1 MQEQKLTL
9 TNASGLH
16 ARPAKDFVQLAKS
29 FESSVAIVKDGKS
42 YNGKSLMKL
51 LQAGLAQNDE
61 LTLQVD
67 GGDEA
72 DAIKALSDYITNLDE

>member
-1 MQEQKLTL
+1 MQEQQLTL

-16 ARPAKDFVQLAKS
+16 ARPAKDFVQIAKG
-29 FESSVAIVKDGKS
+29 FESSITIVKGGNS

-61 LTLQVD
+61 LTLQAD
-67 GGDEA
+67 GADEA
-72 DAIKALSDYITNLDE
+72 DAITALTDFINNLDE

>member
-16 ARPAKDFVQLAKS
+16 ARPAKDFVQIAKG
-29 FESSVAIVKDGKS
+29 FESSITIVKGDNS

-61 LTLQVD
+61 LTLQAD
-67 GGDEA
+67 GADEA
-72 DAIKALSDYITNLDE
+72 DAITALTDFINNLDE

>member
-1 MQEQKLTL
+1 MQEQKVTL

-16 ARPAKDFVQLAKS
+16 ARPAKDFVQLAKG
-29 FESSVAIVKDGKS
+29 FESSVTIVKEGNS

-61 LTLQVD
+61 LTLQAD
-67 GGDEA
+67 GADEA
-72 DAIKALSDYITNLDE
+72 DAIKALADYINNLDE